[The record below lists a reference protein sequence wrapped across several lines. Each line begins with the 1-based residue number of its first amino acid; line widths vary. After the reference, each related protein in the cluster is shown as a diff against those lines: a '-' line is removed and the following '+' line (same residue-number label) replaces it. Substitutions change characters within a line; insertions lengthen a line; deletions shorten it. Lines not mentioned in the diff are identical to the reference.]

1 MKFGNYLKDKI
12 ISILIYLT
20 FVIIIFLL
28 LIAFKTNSSLN
39 IAIISLLIAFEIINL
54 LYDYFRKKN
63 FYDTLKY
70 NLDNLNKKFLISE
83 MIKNPNFI
91 EGQILYNALYD
102 ITKSMNEHIN
112 KYKFGLE
119 NFKEY
124 IELWIHEVKTP
135 LSGGLLMLH
144 NNSKSD
150 KKMGEVLNKIN
161 GYVEQ
166 VLYYVRSENPE
177 KDFIIKKVNL
187 NSIVKKVITNNKEN
201 FINKKISIKL
211 ENLDSNVYSDPKWL
225 EFIINQII
233 QNSLKYSKNNNDSYI
248 KIFCQTDDEII
259 KLTIE
264 DNGIGIDKSDLP
276 RIFEKSFTG
285 KNGHNIDHSTGM
297 GLYICKKLC
306 DKLGTKIE
314 AESTLNEFTK
324 LIISFKVNKFYDVI

>member
-248 KIFCQTDDEII
+248 KIFCQSDDEII